1 MRDTKA
7 SLRMRNR
14 DDDDIKKIL
23 KLRDIKP

>member
-23 KLRDIKP
+23 RLRDIKP